1 MSMYDVA
8 VHRVMIFWFLQ
19 ELAVARDN
27 DMITVIWSIKRDAR
41 THPVRVLGKLLL
53 PLSTVLVIC
62 AVRGA

>member
-8 VHRVMIFWFLQ
+8 VHRVMIFWVLQ

-41 THPVRVLGKLLL
+41 THPAYLASCYFRLVRY
-53 PLSTVLVIC
+53 
-62 AVRGA
+62 